1 LASKFRKFKK
11 RKGFTLVELLIVV
24 AIIAIMSAAM
34 LSQFLPYSDKARETA
49 AKKDIINMNT
59 VVKAFAVENGFLPEE
74 SLDADNPRSIAAV
87 MQSKGIKWTGDDN
100 GVKDPWG
107 NPYYYG
113 LTEDSYYIASPG
125 KDGKLSTSDDISLI
139 KGQVVKKKSPLNR
152 DAIPSA
158 SKKVNGDHVA
168 DVPEGFVGIWDAQ
181 DLAKIGVVTG
191 YPIDGKYIVMDDID
205 LSEYDDWT
213 PRGGNYSFR
222 GEFNGNNYTISNLR
236 IRSAH
241 GLPRLGLFGWVDN
254 GAIIENVILTNV
266 DMDINQTGGALVGSI
281 TDGIIR
287 NCSVSGQ
294 ITSTSWVGGIVGEA
308 YNAEISGCI
317 NNATINSTDNAG
329 GIVANTV
336 NSNISDCTNNGSIH
350 GSCVAGIVG
359 YNDGDISN
367 CHNTGSVVGTGNY
380 TGGIAGCY
388 SGNSISNCSNT
399 GPIQGGWATAG
410 IAGYIDSGDIS
421 SCYNEA
427 DITATGGSIG
437 GIAGY
442 ISGQVTDSYSI
453 GDVSSPVADSIG
465 GLVGTIEASG
475 SISNCYTE
483 GDVEGGLLVGGIVG
497 QNQGAPIID
506 SHTIGNVTGTGYA
519 VGGLAGTSSTVT
531 NCYHE
536 GNVDGGDYVGGLVGD
551 ASGSTINDSYSIG
564 NVTGTG
570 TSVGGLAGLAG
581 AVSNSYAVG
590 DVDGGGNCVG
600 GLVGQCDG
608 AISDSYATG
617 NVTGAGD
624 YVGGLAGTAG
634 STVTNSYALG
644 NVTGTGACVGG
655 LAGGAYGQ
663 VSYCYSIGLATTTA
677 EEVPVGGLIG
687 NGGDNVTSS
696 YYNSDPVGQ
705 INNGIGTPLT
715 AAQMKQQANFDGW
728 DFDNVWSIDN
738 SYPFLINNE
747 QIPHPGI

>member
-317 NNATINSTDNAG
+317 NNATINSTSNAG

-350 GSCVAGIVG
+350 GSWVAGIVCDS
-359 YNDGDISN
+359 DGDISN

-410 IAGYIDSGDIS
+410 IAGYISSGDIS

-427 DITATGGSIG
+427 DITATDGYIG

-453 GDVSSPVADSIG
+453 GDVSSPVADNIG
-465 GLVGTIEASG
+465 GLVGEISESGTIA
-475 SISNCYTE
+475 NCYAE
-483 GDVEGGLLVGGIVG
+483 GDVEGGDRVGGLVG
-497 QNQGAPIID
+497 QCDGAISD
-506 SHTIGNVTGTGYA
+506 SYATGHVTGTGYA

-531 NCYHE
+531 NCYAE
-536 GNVDGGDYVGGLVGD
+536 GNVDGGY
-551 ASGSTINDSYSIG
+551 Y
-564 NVTGTG
+564 
-570 TSVGGLAGLAG
+570 
-581 AVSNSYAVG
+581 
-590 DVDGGGNCVG
+590 VG

-617 NVTGAGD
+617 HVTGSGD

-644 NVTGTGACVGG
+644 NVSATGAYVGG

-687 NGGDNVTSS
+687 NGGDNVISS
-696 YYNSDPVGQ
+696 YYNSDPAGQ

-728 DFDNVWSIDN
+728 DFVSIWSINN

>member
-24 AIIAIMSAAM
+24 AIIAIMSAAI

-158 SKKVNGDHVA
+158 SKKVNGDHAA

-241 GLPRLGLFGWVDN
+241 GSFRPGLFGWVDN

-308 YNAEISGCI
+308 YNAEISGCT
-317 NNATINSTDNAG
+317 NNATIDGTDKAG
-329 GIVANTV
+329 GIAALVSNT
-336 NSNISDCTNNGSIH
+336 NITDCTNTGSIQ
-350 GSCVAGIVG
+350 GSNVAGIIADYYG
-359 YNDGDISN
+359 GAISN
-367 CHNTGSVVGTGNY
+367 CHNTGSIVGTGNY
-380 TGGIAGCY
+380 TGGVIGY
-388 SGNSISNCSNT
+388 YRGNSISNCSNT
-399 GPIQGGWATAG
+399 GPIQGDWATAG

-427 DITATGGSIG
+427 DITATDGYIG

-453 GDVSSPVADSIG
+453 GDVSSPVADNIG
-465 GLVGTIEASG
+465 GLVGEISESGTIA
-475 SISNCYTE
+475 
-483 GDVEGGLLVGGIVG
+483 
-497 QNQGAPIID
+497 
-506 SHTIGNVTGTGYA
+506 
-519 VGGLAGTSSTVT
+519 

-536 GNVDGGDYVGGLVGD
+536 GDVDGGDR
-551 ASGSTINDSYSIG
+551 
-564 NVTGTG
+564 
-570 TSVGGLAGLAG
+570 
-581 AVSNSYAVG
+581 
-590 DVDGGGNCVG
+590 VG
-600 GLVGQCDG
+600 GLVGQCNG

-617 NVTGAGD
+617 HVTGAGD

-644 NVTGTGACVGG
+644 NVTGTGAYVGG

-677 EEVPVGGLIG
+677 EGSSVGGLIG
-687 NGGDNVTSS
+687 DGGDNVISS
-696 YYNSDPVGQ
+696 YYNSDPAGQ

-728 DFDNVWSIDN
+728 DFVNIWSINN

>member
-24 AIIAIMSAAM
+24 AIIAIMSAAI

-158 SKKVNGDHVA
+158 SKKVNGDHAA

-241 GLPRLGLFGWVDN
+241 GSFRPGLFGWVDN

-266 DMDINQTGGALVGSI
+266 DMDINQTGGALVGII

-308 YNAEISGCI
+308 YNAEISGCT
-317 NNATINSTDNAG
+317 NNATIDGTDKAG
-329 GIVANTV
+329 GIAALVSNT
-336 NSNISDCTNNGSIH
+336 NITDCTNTGSIQ
-350 GSCVAGIVG
+350 GSNVAGIIADYYG
-359 YNDGDISN
+359 GAISN
-367 CHNTGSVVGTGNY
+367 CHNTGSIVGTGNY
-380 TGGIAGCY
+380 TGGVIGY
-388 SGNSISNCSNT
+388 YRGNSISNCSNT
-399 GPIQGGWATAG
+399 GPIQGDWATAG

-427 DITATGGSIG
+427 DITATDGYIG

-453 GDVSSPVADSIG
+453 GDVSSPVADNIG
-465 GLVGTIEASG
+465 GLVGEISESGTIA
-475 SISNCYTE
+475 
-483 GDVEGGLLVGGIVG
+483 
-497 QNQGAPIID
+497 
-506 SHTIGNVTGTGYA
+506 
-519 VGGLAGTSSTVT
+519 

-536 GNVDGGDYVGGLVGD
+536 GDVDGGDR
-551 ASGSTINDSYSIG
+551 
-564 NVTGTG
+564 
-570 TSVGGLAGLAG
+570 
-581 AVSNSYAVG
+581 
-590 DVDGGGNCVG
+590 VG
-600 GLVGQCDG
+600 GLVGQCNG

-617 NVTGAGD
+617 HVTGAGD

-644 NVTGTGACVGG
+644 NVTGTGAYVGG

-677 EEVPVGGLIG
+677 EGSSVGGLIG
-687 NGGDNVTSS
+687 DGGDNVISS
-696 YYNSDPVGQ
+696 YYNSDPAGQ

-728 DFDNVWSIDN
+728 DFVNIWSINN